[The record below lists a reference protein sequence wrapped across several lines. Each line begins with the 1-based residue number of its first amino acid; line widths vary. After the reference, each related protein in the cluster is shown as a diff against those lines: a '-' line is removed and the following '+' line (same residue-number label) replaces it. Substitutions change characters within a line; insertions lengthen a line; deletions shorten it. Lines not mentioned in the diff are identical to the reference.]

1 MGVNSSR
8 TAILSPTRESAE
20 HIDGGYTTPQ
30 GVYIGPIDYCAHIVR
45 QLQLD
50 RKLAP
55 FYRGLSDFDPSWS
68 DTKIRSM
75 LEEQSKSMNITTARH
90 LSGSS
95 RSRSN
100 TTPLHFPPQDSLV
113 DMYRG
118 CEECPICFLFY
129 PMMNVTRCCSQQI
142 CSECF
147 VQIKRAPPRRRNE
160 ETFDVFN
167 EAPSC
172 PYCTESDFGVVYPP
186 PVEKTRYDKR
196 DERVII
202 CDHIRPNYR
211 HAWKAAKKALQLQ
224 AANQAI
230 IDQNNRSRMQSSSA
244 RSTNGSRRRDNI
256 DDILLQEALKLSLEE
271 EERRLERE
279 RKKNEEEERERKKKD
294 EEERK
299 LLEIQE
305 ESPFIQ
311 STSTSSTEHV
321 NGLPTPPSV
330 NSDDYVST
338 DILVHP
344 TNQPPNECETLAS
357 RHNKAA

>member
-8 TAILSPTRESAE
+8 SAILSPTRESAE

-30 GVYIGPIDYCAHIVR
+30 GVYNGPIDYCLQIVR

-50 RKLAP
+50 RKFAP
-55 FYRGLSDFDPSWS
+55 FYRGLSDFDSSWS
-68 DTKIRSM
+68 DAKLRS
-75 LEEQSKSMNITTARH
+75 LLDERGKTSSVTSARH
-90 LSGSS
+90 PSS
-95 RSRSN
+95 STRSRAS
-100 TTPLHFPPQDSLV
+100 TASLPFPPQDSLV

-129 PMMNVTRCCSQQI
+129 PMMNVARCCSQPI

-147 VQIKRAPPRRRNE
+147 VQIKRAPPHRRNQ

-186 PVEKTRYDKR
+186 PVEKTRYDKA

-202 CDHIRPNYR
+202 CDHIRPDYR
-211 HAWKAAKKALQLQ
+211 RAWKTAKKSLQLQ

-230 IDQNNRSRMQSSSA
+230 IDQNNRSRMQSSLV
-244 RSTNGSRRRDNI
+244 RPTNSSRRRDDI

-271 EERRLERE
+271 EDRRLERE
-279 RKKNEEEERERKKKD
+279 RKKKE

-299 LLEIQE
+299 LLETQ
-305 ESPFIQ
+305 ESPFVR
-311 STSTSSTEHV
+311 STSASSLTRHV
-321 NGLPTPPSV
+321 NGPQTPPTV
-330 NSDDYVST
+330 NSDDGIST
-338 DILVHP
+338 DILLHP
-344 TNQPPNECETLAS
+344 TSQSPSECQTLAS
-357 RHNKAA
+357 KHYEAA